1 MRYLV
6 LLSMLMFTPAMA
18 DEIDVHAAY
27 RPVVVSNLRR
37 MAAACTAIGQV
48 DGKPSGLTLHVFALL
63 EPGDRRPQDAHVY
76 LAATSGKMP
85 LLRGADAQGNG
96 LQGDGAEIMV
106 PSSPALLAENPDVVA
121 ALTPDET
128 LTFKAV
134 ASLDQPPGA
143 GFTDRQARGW
153 LHLLDARMAAW
164 AGVIFALFV
173 PDAQVVTVTVA
184 PRSELDVMEGGAAR
198 PLVINHGDAP
208 WRYSFRPADFSDDA
222 VFSATRAIMAVDLP
236 LPVTFR
242 SWKWRK

>member
-6 LLSMLMFTPAMA
+6 LLSMLMLTPAMA

-37 MAAACTAIGQV
+37 MAAACAAIGQA

-76 LAATSGKMP
+76 LAATSGKVP
-85 LLRGADAQGNG
+85 LLRGGG
-96 LQGDGAEIMV
+96 VQGDGAEIMV

-153 LHLLDARMAAW
+153 LRLLDARMAAW

-184 PRSELDVMEGGAAR
+184 PRSELDVMEDGAAR

-208 WRYSFRPADFSDDA
+208 WRYSFRAADFSEDA
-222 VFSATRAIMAVDLP
+222 VFTATRAIMAVDLP

-242 SWKWRK
+242 SWKWRR